1 MNWEVFMKKLS
12 ILMLIS
18 WVSALLLATVS
29 FTALAQETKRIKP
42 DELKKMIE
50 SKANIVVVDTQ
61 PKGAYG
67 IGHIKGAIN
76 FPWAPDIKSPGNL
89 PYNKT
94 LILYCDCAHEEDSTD
109 VANQLTE
116 KFGYR
121 DIKIL
126 EGGWLGWQKLGYPIG
141 KK

>member
-1 MNWEVFMKKLS
+1 MRNLVVCAV
-12 ILMLIS
+12 ILPVLIS
-18 WVSALLLATVS
+18 LFLVATLTFEIFSVSA
-29 FTALAQETKRIKP
+29 QEITRIKP

-61 PKGAYG
+61 PKGAYE
-67 IGHIKGAIN
+67 IGHIKGAIS

-94 LILYCDCAHEEDSTD
+94 LILYCDCPHEEDSIDVATQLTKNFGYTD
-109 VANQLTE
+109 V
-116 KFGYR
+116 
-121 DIKIL
+121 KIL
-126 EGGWLGWQKLGYPIG
+126 EGGWLGWQKLDYPTE

>member
-1 MNWEVFMKKLS
+1 MRNWVIRVV
-12 ILMLIS
+12 ILPVLIS
-18 WVSALLLATVS
+18 LFSLAPLTFEIFSVSALEIT
-29 FTALAQETKRIKP
+29 RIKP
-42 DELKKMIE
+42 DELKRMIE

-61 PKGAYG
+61 PKGAYE
-67 IGHIKGAIN
+67 IGHIKGAIS
-76 FPWAPDIKSPGNL
+76 FPWVPDIKSPGNL

-94 LILYCDCAHEEDSTD
+94 LILYCDCPHEEDSID

-116 KFGYR
+116 KFGHR

-126 EGGWLGWQKLGYPIG
+126 EGGWLGWQKLAYPIE

>member
-1 MNWEVFMKKLS
+1 MRNLVIWAV
-12 ILMLIS
+12 ILPVLIS
-18 WVSALLLATVS
+18 LFSLAPLTFEIFSVSALEIT
-29 FTALAQETKRIKP
+29 RIKP

-61 PKGAYG
+61 PKGAYE
-67 IGHIKGAIN
+67 IGHIKGAIS

-94 LILYCDCAHEEDSTD
+94 LILYCDCPHEEDSID

-116 KFGYR
+116 NFGYT

-126 EGGWLGWQKLGYPIG
+126 EGGWLKWQKLDYPIE

>member
-1 MNWEVFMKKLS
+1 VRNLVVCAV
-12 ILMLIS
+12 ILPVLIS
-18 WVSALLLATVS
+18 LFLVATLTFEIFSVSA
-29 FTALAQETKRIKP
+29 QEITRIKP

-61 PKGAYG
+61 PKVAYE
-67 IGHIKGAIN
+67 IGHIKGAIS

-89 PYNKT
+89 PHNKT
-94 LILYCDCAHEEDSTD
+94 LILYCDCPHEEDSID

-116 KFGYR
+116 KFGYT
-121 DIKIL
+121 DVKIL
-126 EGGWLGWQKLGYPIG
+126 EGGWLGWQKLDYPIE